1 MLGWGSASVEVITLL
16 LTAYYPEAARF
27 KDKDICKRDDKLP
40 LLYACEKSAPVET
53 ITALLIEYPEAARER
68 DVSSSLPIHWTC
80 SNNAPIAVI
89 AALLSAYP
97 EAAQDRAKDD
107 KLPLYIAC
115 ENSDVGV
122 AAMLLDFMT
131 RGVTSGSVNVSGWSA

>member
-16 LTAYYPEAARF
+16 LTSYPEAARF
-27 KDKDICKRDDKLP
+27 KDKDIFKRDNKLP
-40 LLYACEKSAPVET
+40 LLYACEKNAPVET
-53 ITALLIEYPEAARER
+53 ITALLMEYPEAARER

>member
-1 MLGWGSASVEVITLL
+1 MLGWRSASVEVITLI

-27 KDKDICKRDDKLP
+27 KDKDIYKRDDKLP

-53 ITALLIEYPEAARER
+53 ITVLLMEYPEAARER